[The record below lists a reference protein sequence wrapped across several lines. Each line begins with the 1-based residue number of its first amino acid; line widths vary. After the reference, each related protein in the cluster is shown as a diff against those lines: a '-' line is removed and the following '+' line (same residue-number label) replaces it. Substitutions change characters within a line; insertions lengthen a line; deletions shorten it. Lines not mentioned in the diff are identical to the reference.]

1 MPLTFCKYSLNQT
14 FFLNKHGMY
23 KYIQT
28 ENIKNVNERVL
39 ENDEERSEEQERKIF

>member
-1 MPLTFCKYSLNQT
+1 
-14 FFLNKHGMY
+14 MY